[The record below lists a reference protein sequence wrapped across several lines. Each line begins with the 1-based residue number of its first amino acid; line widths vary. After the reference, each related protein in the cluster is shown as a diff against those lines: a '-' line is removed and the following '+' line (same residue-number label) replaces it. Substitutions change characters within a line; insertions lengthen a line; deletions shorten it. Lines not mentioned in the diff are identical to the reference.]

1 MIQVDNDEQSIVR
14 SQESNKEQRQESNLI
29 DTFKRS
35 KGLGLFAYD
44 HIGGE
49 VYQVEEIFKGDV
61 WLLRDEKGVAYAKRI
76 GHTETYINPKHTHF
90 EALNIKT
97 ANNKVDRFRSGATNN
112 LMNLKRPDNKT
123 INLF

>member
-1 MIQVDNDEQSIVR
+1 MIHLDDNEQSIVK
-14 SQESNKEQRQESNLI
+14 SQESSKEQREEDNLI
-29 DTFKRS
+29 GTFKRS

-44 HIGGE
+44 HMNGE

-90 EALNIKT
+90 EALNLKT
-97 ANNKVDRFRSGATNN
+97 ATNKVDRFVAGSVKD

-123 INLF
+123 INIF

>member
-1 MIQVDNDEQSIVR
+1 MIQVDDNEQSIVR

-44 HIGGE
+44 HMSGE

-97 ANNKVDRFRSGATNN
+97 ANNKVDRFRSGATND

>member
-1 MIQVDNDEQSIVR
+1 MIHVDGNEQAIVR
-14 SQESNKEQRQESNLI
+14 SQESNTEQRRENNLI

-35 KGLGLFAYD
+35 KGLGLYAYD
-44 HIGGE
+44 HMSGE
-49 VYQVEEIFKGDV
+49 VYRVEEIFKGDV
-61 WLLRDEKGVAYAKRI
+61 WLLRDKKGVAYAKRI

-97 ANNKVDRFRSGATNN
+97 AKNKVDRFRSGVTNN

-123 INLF
+123 IKLF